1 MSRGLTLG
9 YENRLRDQGERGERR
24 DQLHGT
30 GAAGASRVLVKTRA
44 MIVRPIGHRGHGGL
58 TFSDEEREDWRSSLE
73 DMMGDAERDD
83 WRRSLDDM
91 VSEGWRVV
99 SNGSAPAR

>member
-1 MSRGLTLG
+1 MRTDFEIKENEVNVVISFMETNGGGRGILSPGEDQGYDCATYWSQGSRGH
-9 YENRLRDQGERGERR
+9 D
-24 DQLHGT
+24 
-30 GAAGASRVLVKTRA
+30 
-44 MIVRPIGHRGHGGL
+44 GL